1 MPRLAHPPRAG
12 QEPPAART
20 AFVLFQETTNAF
32 RELEEVAADGLR
44 APSRRKLTKAAARA
58 KYEHACSCLAWL
70 LAATVPTA
78 PVSYT
83 APQQGPAGSEGW
95 CM

>member
-1 MPRLAHPPRAG
+1 MPKIAHPPGAG

-20 AFVLFQETTNAF
+20 AFVLFQETTAAF
-32 RELEEVAADGLR
+32 RELEEVAADGRR
-44 APSRRKLTKAAARA
+44 APSRRKLTRTEARA
-58 KYEHACSCLAWL
+58 KYERACSCLAWL

-78 PVSYT
+78 PTYT
-83 APQQGPAGSEGW
+83 APQEGPAGSEGW